1 MACVWQKKINRKK
14 SLVSVIKLCLVK
26 CFSMLV
32 LAVRFGTLYKKFSS
46 NGHLKINWCSLC
58 CTFMIQSP

>member
-14 SLVSVIKLCLVK
+14 SLVPVIKLCLVK

-32 LAVRFGTLYKKFSS
+32 LAVRSGTLYKKFSS